1 MAAATAAL
9 LAAST
14 SDSTSDSVDSAPTPD
29 QPEAAAPSTPTSAA
43 ESRQKL
49 GENQRREQTK
59 SRSHALAAALEA
71 AGKVDEACT
80 LELGLPLPTGVT
92 AADRERARLLL
103 EQMRDLRAQ
112 MAISGDLRAQ
122 MATSGDLRAQMH
134 QAPQASAPVNG
145 EEEEAAAAA
154 ARAPASRPRTIH

>member
-29 QPEAAAPSTPTSAA
+29 QPEAAAPWTPTLAA

-59 SRSHALAAALEA
+59 SRSQALAAALEA

-80 LELGLPLPTGVT
+80 LELGLPLPTGVS

-122 MATSGDLRAQMH
+122 MH

-145 EEEEAAAAA
+145 EEEAAAAA
-154 ARAPASRPRTIH
+154 QAGAAAERPV